1 MKRPTDIDWDE
12 AARKAYHEMELSED
26 RDYFRRILGVSDFDA
41 LRHDRMWRKHP
52 SMAFASLLRHMVMA
66 ACRHEFI
73 IRNIPVDALDDCRY
87 DVMSRTEE
95 LACDVCKS
103 HWGRYGSPDDL
114 NAAIIAIAKAEV
126 QKAEEDYL

>member
-1 MKRPTDIDWDE
+1 MRPTDIDWDE

-73 IRNIPVDALDDCRY
+73 TRDLPLGVLDDCRF
-87 DVMSRTEE
+87 DVMERTQDLCSE
-95 LACDVCKS
+95 VCKN
-103 HWGRYGSPDDL
+103 HWGRYTSPDDL
-114 NAAIIAIAKAEV
+114 NTAVIAIAKAV
-126 QKAEEDYL
+126 AEKCGREEK

>member
-1 MKRPTDIDWDE
+1 MKPSDNIDWDE
-12 AARKAYHEMELSED
+12 AARKAYHEMEIQED
-26 RDYFRRILGVSDFDA
+26 KDYFRRILGVSDFDM

-73 IRNIPVDALDDCRY
+73 TRDLPLGVLDDCRF
-87 DVMSRTEE
+87 DVMERTQDLCSE
-95 LACDVCKS
+95 VCKN
-103 HWGRYGSPDDL
+103 HWGRYTSPDDL

-126 QKAEEDYL
+126 QKAEEER

>member
-1 MKRPTDIDWDE
+1 MRPTDIDWDE
-12 AARKAYHEMELSED
+12 AARKAYHEMELQED
-26 RDYFRRILGVSDFDA
+26 KDYFRRILGVSDFDA

-73 IRNIPVDALDDCRY
+73 TRDLPLGVLDDCRF
-87 DVMSRTEE
+87 DVMERTQDLCSE
-95 LACDVCKS
+95 VCKN

-114 NAAIIAIAKAEV
+114 NAAVIAIAKAV
-126 QKAEEDYL
+126 AEKCDREEK

>member
-1 MKRPTDIDWDE
+1 MRQPDIDWDE
-12 AARKAYHEMELSED
+12 AARKAYHEMEIQED
-26 RDYFRRILGVSDFDA
+26 KDYFRRILGVSDFDA

-73 IRNIPVDALDDCRY
+73 TRDLPLGVLDDCRF
-87 DVMSRTEE
+87 DVMERTQDLCSE
-95 LACDVCKS
+95 VCKN
-103 HWGRYGSPDDL
+103 HWGRYTSPDDL

-126 QKAEEDYL
+126 QKAEEER

>member
-1 MKRPTDIDWDE
+1 MKPSDNIDWDE

-73 IRNIPVDALDDCRY
+73 TRNIPADALDDCRY

-114 NAAIIAIAKAEV
+114 NAAIIAIAKAEA
-126 QKAEEDYL
+126 QKAGEER

>member
-1 MKRPTDIDWDE
+1 MRPTDIDWDE
-12 AARKAYHEMELSED
+12 AARKAYHEMEIQED
-26 RDYFRRILGVSDFDA
+26 KDYFRRILGVSDFDA

-73 IRNIPVDALDDCRY
+73 TRDLPLGVLDDCRY
-87 DVMSRTEE
+87 DVMERTQDLCSE
-95 LACDVCKS
+95 VCKN

-114 NAAIIAIAKAEV
+114 NAAVIAIAKAEA
-126 QKAEEDYL
+126 QKAEEER

>member
-1 MKRPTDIDWDE
+1 MKPSDNIDWDE
-12 AARKAYHEMELSED
+12 AARKAYHEMEIQED
-26 RDYFRRILGVSDFDA
+26 KDYFRRILGVSDFDA

-73 IRNIPVDALDDCRY
+73 TRNIPVDALDDCRY

-114 NAAIIAIAKAEV
+114 NAAIIAIAKAEA
-126 QKAEEDYL
+126 QKAGEER

>member
-1 MKRPTDIDWDE
+1 MRPTDIDWDE

-73 IRNIPVDALDDCRY
+73 TRNIPVDALDDCRY

-114 NAAIIAIAKAEV
+114 NAAVIAIAKAEA
-126 QKAEEDYL
+126 QKAEEER

>member
-1 MKRPTDIDWDE
+1 MRPTDIDWDE
-12 AARKAYHEMELSED
+12 AARKAYHEMEIQED
-26 RDYFRRILGVSDFDA
+26 KDYFRRILGVSDFGA

-73 IRNIPVDALDDCRY
+73 TRNIPVDALDDCRY
-87 DVMSRTEE
+87 DVMSRVEE
-95 LACDVCKS
+95 LVCDVCRS

-114 NAAIIAIAKAEV
+114 NAAVVAIAKAEAEKM
-126 QKAEEDYL
+126 QKEEA

>member
-1 MKRPTDIDWDE
+1 MRQPDVDWDE
-12 AARKAYHEMELSED
+12 AARKAYHEMEIQED
-26 RDYFRRILGVSDFDA
+26 KDYFRRILGVSDFDA

-73 IRNIPVDALDDCRY
+73 TRNIPVDALDDCRY
-87 DVMSRTEE
+87 DVMSRVEE

-114 NAAIIAIAKAEV
+114 NAAVIAIAKAEV

>member
-1 MKRPTDIDWDE
+1 MRPTDIDWDE
-12 AARKAYHEMELSED
+12 AARKAYHEMELQED
-26 RDYFRRILGVSDFDA
+26 RDHFQRILGVSDFDA
-41 LRHDRMWRKHP
+41 LRHDHNWKKYP
-52 SMAFASLLRHMVMA
+52 TMAFASLLRHMVMT

-73 IRNIPVDALDDCRY
+73 TRNIPVDALDDCRY

-114 NAAIIAIAKAEV
+114 NAAVIAIAKAEAEKM
-126 QKAEEDYL
+126 QKEEA

>member
-1 MKRPTDIDWDE
+1 MKPSDNIDWDE
-12 AARKAYHEMELSED
+12 AARKAYHEMEIQED
-26 RDYFRRILGVSDFDA
+26 KDYFRRILGVSDFDA

-73 IRNIPVDALDDCRY
+73 TRNIPVDALDDCRY
-87 DVMSRTEE
+87 DVMSRVEE
-95 LACDVCKS
+95 LVCDVCRS

>member
-1 MKRPTDIDWDE
+1 MKPSDNIDWDE
-12 AARKAYHEMELSED
+12 AARKAYHELEIQED
-26 RDYFRRILGVSDFDA
+26 KDYFRRILGVSDFDA
-41 LRHDRMWRKHP
+41 LRHDRLFRKHP
-52 SMAFASLLRHMVMA
+52 ALAFSGLLRHMVMA

-73 IRNIPVDALDDCRY
+73 ARNIPVDALDDCRY

-114 NAAIIAIAKAEV
+114 NAAIIAIAKAEA
-126 QKAEEDYL
+126 QKAEEEK

>member
-1 MKRPTDIDWDE
+1 MKPSDNIDWDE
-12 AARKAYHEMELSED
+12 AARKAYHEMEIQED
-26 RDYFRRILGVSDFDA
+26 KDYFRRILGVSDFDA

-73 IRNIPVDALDDCRY
+73 TRNIPVDALDDCRY

-114 NAAIIAIAKAEV
+114 NAAVIAIAKAEA
-126 QKAEEDYL
+126 QKIEEER

>member
-1 MKRPTDIDWDE
+1 MKPSDDIDWDE
-12 AARKAYHEMELSED
+12 AARKAYHEMEIQED
-26 RDYFRRILGVSDFDA
+26 KDYFRRILGVSDFDA

-73 IRNIPVDALDDCRY
+73 TRNIPVDALDDCRY

-114 NAAIIAIAKAEV
+114 NAAVIAIAKAEAEKM
-126 QKAEEDYL
+126 QKEEA

>member
-1 MKRPTDIDWDE
+1 MRPTDIDWDE
-12 AARKAYHEMELSED
+12 AARKAYHEMEIQED
-26 RDYFRRILGVSDFDA
+26 KDYFRRILGVSDFDM
-41 LRHDRMWRKHP
+41 LRHDRLWRKQP
-52 SMAFASLLRHMVMA
+52 VMAFASLLRHMVMT

-73 IRNIPVDALDDCRY
+73 TRNIPVDALDDCRY

-114 NAAIIAIAKAEV
+114 NAAIIAIAKAEA
-126 QKAEEDYL
+126 QKAEEER

>member
-1 MKRPTDIDWDE
+1 MKPSDNIDWDE
-12 AARKAYHEMELSED
+12 AARKAYHEMEIQED
-26 RDYFRRILGVSDFDA
+26 KDYFRRILGVSDFDA

-73 IRNIPVDALDDCRY
+73 TRDLPLGVLDNCRF
-87 DVMSRTEE
+87 DVMERTQDLCSE
-95 LACDVCKS
+95 VCKN
-103 HWGRYGSPDDL
+103 HWGRYTSPDDL

-126 QKAEEDYL
+126 QKAEEER

>member
-1 MKRPTDIDWDE
+1 MRPTDIDWDE

-73 IRNIPVDALDDCRY
+73 TRDLPLGILDDCRF
-87 DVMSRTEE
+87 DVMERTQDLCSE
-95 LACDVCKS
+95 VCKN

-114 NAAIIAIAKAEV
+114 NAAVIAIAKAEA
-126 QKAEEDYL
+126 QKAEEER

>member
-1 MKRPTDIDWDE
+1 MKPSDNIDWDE
-12 AARKAYHEMELSED
+12 AARKAYHEMEIQED
-26 RDYFRRILGVSDFDA
+26 KDYFQRILGVSDFDA

-73 IRNIPVDALDDCRY
+73 TRNIPVDALDDCRY

-114 NAAIIAIAKAEV
+114 NAAIIAIAKAEA
-126 QKAEEDYL
+126 QKAEEER

>member
-1 MKRPTDIDWDE
+1 MRPTDIDWDE
-12 AARKAYHEMELSED
+12 AARKAYHEMEIQED
-26 RDYFRRILGVSDFDA
+26 KDYFRRILGVSDFDA

-73 IRNIPVDALDDCRY
+73 TRNIPVDALDDCRY

-103 HWGRYGSPDDL
+103 HWGRYTSPDDL
-114 NAAIIAIAKAEV
+114 NAAIIAIAKAEA
-126 QKAEEDYL
+126 QKAGEEK

>member
-1 MKRPTDIDWDE
+1 MKPSDNIDWDE
-12 AARKAYHEMELSED
+12 AARKAYHEMEIQED
-26 RDYFRRILGVSDFDA
+26 KDYFRRILGVSDFDA

-73 IRNIPVDALDDCRY
+73 TRNIPVDALDDCRY

-114 NAAIIAIAKAEV
+114 NAAVIAIAKAEAEKM
-126 QKAEEDYL
+126 QKEEA

>member
-1 MKRPTDIDWDE
+1 MRPTDIDWDE
-12 AARKAYHEMELSED
+12 AARKAYHEMEIQED
-26 RDYFRRILGVSDFDA
+26 KDYFRRILGVSDFDA

-52 SMAFASLLRHMVMA
+52 SMAFASLLRHMVMT

-73 IRNIPVDALDDCRY
+73 TRNIPVDALDDCRY

-114 NAAIIAIAKAEV
+114 NAAVIAIAKAEA
-126 QKAEEDYL
+126 QKAEEER

>member
-1 MKRPTDIDWDE
+1 MRPTDIDWDE
-12 AARKAYHEMELSED
+12 AARKAYHEMEIQED
-26 RDYFRRILGVSDFDA
+26 KDYFRRILGVSDFDA

-52 SMAFASLLRHMVMA
+52 SMAFASLLRHMVMT

-73 IRNIPVDALDDCRY
+73 ARDIPVDALDDCRY

-103 HWGRYGSPDDL
+103 HWGRYGSPYDL
-114 NAAIIAIAKAEV
+114 NAAVIAIAKAEA
-126 QKAEEDYL
+126 QKAGEER

>member
-1 MKRPTDIDWDE
+1 
-12 AARKAYHEMELSED
+12 
-26 RDYFRRILGVSDFDA
+26 
-41 LRHDRMWRKHP
+41 
-52 SMAFASLLRHMVMA
+52 MAFASLLRHMVMA

-73 IRNIPVDALDDCRY
+73 TRNIPVDALDDCRY

-114 NAAIIAIAKAEV
+114 NTAVIAIAKAEA

>member
-1 MKRPTDIDWDE
+1 MKPSDNIDWDE
-12 AARKAYHEMELSED
+12 AARKAYHEMEIQED
-26 RDYFRRILGVSDFDA
+26 KDYFRRILGVSDFDA
-41 LRHDRMWRKHP
+41 LRHDRLFRKHP
-52 SMAFASLLRHMVMA
+52 ALAFSGLLRHMVMT

-73 IRNIPVDALDDCRY
+73 ARDIPADSLDGCRY

-114 NAAIIAIAKAEV
+114 NTAVIAIAKAV
-126 QKAEEDYL
+126 AEKCDREEK